1 MCACGTHSQGLTRNE
16 IDGNNPPLFIVRW
29 NRVSAC
35 RSSARGGGG
44 CGPSGPRGILD
55 CSDMGTVCSRQN
67 RSGNAGGGGP
77 NDAGTTAA
85 RSGTERG
92 TAASA
97 IRTHDGGA
105 VAGREAS
112 GTIGAISRELH
123 MLLGGAD
130 VHAAAASVDGAS
142 AMHLGAH
149 KTNMF
154 CACDNYF
161 CVHNFDPRLVSSMFT
176 AQRARIRKQ
185 KDLER
190 EQLQQCQH
198 RFGVGAGANTREED
212 SGKDEDKEEEE
223 ELREF
228 QHRPKTLIQLCVES
242 IADNIALGKIDNIR
256 MLPQV
261 RFGATR

>member
-1 MCACGTHSQGLTRNE
+1 
-16 IDGNNPPLFIVRW
+16 
-29 NRVSAC
+29 
-35 RSSARGGGG
+35 
-44 CGPSGPRGILD
+44 
-55 CSDMGTVCSRQN
+55 
-67 RSGNAGGGGP
+67 
-77 NDAGTTAA
+77 
-85 RSGTERG
+85 
-92 TAASA
+92 
-97 IRTHDGGA
+97 
-105 VAGREAS
+105 
-112 GTIGAISRELH
+112 